1 MNMLNVTF
9 FSLTDSKFVARTIV
23 VSKSMRTVDIET
35 RQEVIQTPFEF
46 HICNSIFSDFFQVKD
61 KRLIALEADNYVEE
75 QETADDAY
83 DGSDVILSYF
93 YAYTQYS

>member
-1 MNMLNVTF
+1 M
-9 FSLTDSKFVARTIV
+9 
-23 VSKSMRTVDIET
+23 
-35 RQEVIQTPFEF
+35 
-46 HICNSIFSDFFQVKD
+46 KD